1 MFIYDELIQ
10 EINNINSSYSLKKLN
25 IDSKS
30 VFKENTNQLIFK
42 DDKAF
47 ELGSGLFKGIN
58 VNLVSEDS
66 LEDEI
71 LLIGD
76 DLDSIKKDGNYA
88 RITIASV
95 DSSLIGKGNVLYNN
109 IRKFDYVKYH
119 FALDKV
125 MLRESTFS
133 KKESLLVSKD
143 ALKKDKL
150 NFSKI
155 GSYLLNKYKELP
167 FVKNVKII
175 FISLDDYSYDRLNEI
190 VTKSENI
197 TKALDHLMNK
207 VNMDCHSCSLQVIC
221 NEVEKKA
228 KEDFKVED

>member
-10 EINNINSSYSLKKLN
+10 DINFINSSYSLKKLDIN
-25 IDSKS
+25 LNTN
-30 VFKENTNQLIFK
+30 FQENTNQLIFK
-42 DDKAF
+42 DQKAF
-47 ELGSGLFKGIN
+47 ELGSNLFKGVNI
-58 VNLVSEDS
+58 NLVTQDP

-76 DLDSIKKDGNYA
+76 DLSSIKKDGNYG

-95 DSSLIGKGNVLYNN
+95 DPSAIGKGNILYNN

-119 FALDKV
+119 FALDGV

-143 ALKKDKL
+143 ALNKHLD
-150 NFSKI
+150 FSMI
-155 GSYLLNKYKELP
+155 GSYLLNKYKQLP

-175 FISLDDYSYDRLNEI
+175 FITLNDYNYDKLNEI
-190 VTKSENI
+190 VIKSENI

-221 NEVEKKA
+221 NEVEKKV
-228 KEDFKVED
+228 KEDFK

>member
-1 MFIYDELIQ
+1 MFIYDELIE

-25 IDSKS
+25 IETNNK
-30 VFKENTNQLIFK
+30 FKENPNQLIFK

-47 ELGSGLFKGIN
+47 ELGSSLFKGIN
-58 VNLVSEDS
+58 VNLITE
-66 LEDEI
+66 
-71 LLIGD
+71 D
-76 DLDSIKKDGNYA
+76 DLDDEISLIGEDLSSIKKDGNYA

-95 DSSLIGKGNVLYNN
+95 DPSLIGKGNVLYNN

-119 FALDKV
+119 FSLDGI

-143 ALKKDKL
+143 ALKKDKID
-150 NFSKI
+150 FSTI
-155 GSYLLNKYKELP
+155 GSYLFNKYKELP
-167 FVKNVKII
+167 FIKNVKII
-175 FISLDDYSYDRLNEI
+175 FVSLNDYSYDKLNEI

-221 NEVEKKA
+221 NEVEKKV
-228 KEDFKVED
+228 KEDFKEED